1 MHDADICTV
10 PTAGPA
16 DVSEIRSRF
25 ESGEIDPAHVVGIIS
40 QTEGDGLVRGYASQS
55 LQLLLAEFLD
65 ISMADAFERIP
76 MMMIGGTAGLM
87 CPHHTLFIKRPASL
101 KQPRAATGKQPRAA
115 TGKQPRVATGRP
127 DKRLVLGVANTRRLL
142 PEEYG
147 TLVHVGEAA
156 DAVRAAITDAGIS
169 DAADVQCVEM
179 KVPHMTPARVED
191 AASRG
196 HDVVDRNLLTA
207 SGMSRGASALGAA
220 VALGEIAESD
230 ISDADI
236 GRNPA
241 LYSQRASA
249 SSGGEQFACRVVV
262 IGSVAGAPSK
272 LVVGRGMMDHQLD
285 LAGARAAFA
294 AAGLTLVDGALVPA
308 DRDRIAAVFVNAGAN
323 YLPHTLGRRHTMNSD
338 FLATWAGHQAKA
350 VVHAIVAAMIGD
362 TMFLANAGAEHQGP
376 AGANL
381 LCVIAKA
388 EES

>member
-1 MHDADICTV
+1 MAS
-10 PTAGPA
+10 G
-16 DVSEIRSRF
+16 RS
-25 ESGEIDPAHVVGIIS
+25 
-40 QTEGDGLVRGYASQS
+40 
-55 LQLLLAEFLD
+55 
-65 ISMADAFERIP
+65 
-76 MMMIGGTAGLM
+76 
-87 CPHHTLFIKRPASL
+87 
-101 KQPRAATGKQPRAA
+101 
-115 TGKQPRVATGRP
+115 

-147 TLVHVGEAA
+147 TLVQVREAA
-156 DAVRAAITDAGIS
+156 DAVRAAIADAGIS
-169 DAADVQCVEM
+169 DADDVQCVEM

-236 GRNPA
+236 GRNPV
-241 LYSQRASA
+241 LYSRRASA

-381 LCVIAKA
+381 LWRDRKGGGVLSSLALECFGKPDRPAPPSPTTHEGTLGVGWDGGAGRSGHFEMIAQRA
-388 EES
+388 RSFHQ

>member
-10 PTAGPA
+10 PMAGPA
-16 DVSEIRSRF
+16 DVSEIRGRF

-87 CPHHTLFIKRPASL
+87 CPHHTLFIKRPASIQ
-101 KQPRAATGKQPRAA
+101 QPRAATGKQPE
-115 TGKQPRVATGRP
+115 VASGRS

-147 TLVHVGEAA
+147 TLVQVREAA
-156 DAVRAAITDAGIS
+156 DAVRAAIADAGIS
-169 DAADVQCVEM
+169 DADDVQCVEM

-236 GRNPA
+236 GRNPV
-241 LYSQRASA
+241 LYSRRASA

>member
-10 PTAGPA
+10 PMAGPA
-16 DVSEIRSRF
+16 DVSEIRGRF

-87 CPHHTLFIKRPASL
+87 CPHHTLFIKRPASIQ
-101 KQPRAATGKQPRAA
+101 QPRAATGKQPE
-115 TGKQPRVATGRP
+115 VASGRS

-147 TLVHVGEAA
+147 TLVQVREAA
-156 DAVRAAITDAGIS
+156 DAVRAAIADAGIS
-169 DAADVQCVEM
+169 DADDVQCVEM

-241 LYSQRASA
+241 LYSRRASA